1 MARTKATVKKSIA
14 AKAAKKTGGHS
25 KAVMAT
31 TQMSARATRSRT
43 RAAPA
48 QDPEPSAS
56 EEEEDELNLREPT
69 SAERDDEEGKSTTP
83 DAGPPSPPINPEN
96 PFTVDRGELPIPL
109 VPGRLTP
116 TSAEHNDEE
125 GTSTTPDAG
134 PPSPPIDP
142 EDPLNIDLGELPV
155 PLVPARLTPTPEP
168 SVPPPHLTP
177 TPEPSVPPPR
187 LTPTPEP
194 SIPLPSVP
202 LEPQRGRTLSRSP
215 RVSLPPRRSQS
226 KSPGPTSLPRHS
238 LSKSPGP
245 VSPPRSKSPHHSA
258 DKSLPRSKSTQEH
271 SGNKSPHSGSPHA
284 DHSPPPRTPS
294 KSPHARSKSPST
306 HSRSPST
313 LPPPPVPKPGLVQ
326 LGLENLATHRERN
339 PGAPQ
344 QPSGKKGKGKEKA
357 VDGKSTAEENTA
369 VLKRQLAKDSR
380 DKLKVAVK
388 EFRDGLDKRAI
399 ELSEELSLPL
409 DEVYKALRATSSI
422 KKKKGY
428 VEFNAKV
435 SKYMELANE
444 GREHGDKI
452 GLQEARDA
460 VSRQDPSSWSEEEL
474 KELKEEWMKKEAEKQ
489 VGTRGSNAE
498 AARDITRLGDHILQE
513 FLSAEARTG
522 VQGICIL
529 SGTNPNDTIQPNIIG
544 TSKAL
549 GFVQDGLKM
558 TPTTLALKFS
568 KWGCFQD
575 GGNVKPKLFA
585 EKRAQV
591 VSRIEAGLREKT
603 GIKYIKMEYVH
614 YEEIIC
620 AGLGIELQGWPE
632 DRAMVAPSRAGRGG
646 ADLIDTLWDG
656 FASGNVKWVDC
667 SPERKAELKIKYP
680 NASSKKSRATKR
692 KAGSDDE
699 EEVPTSKKRKEGSLS
714 KEKKRKQDGERDG
727 RKEKTKEKGKKK
739 AKQVEGLEKEVQ
751 PPVRKRKRVVTKPTQ
766 DEEEEEELPKRKR
779 KKGGP
784 ASPPLEE
791 EEEEEEPTEKK
802 KKAFAL
808 RRRHHTATKP
818 SASDESGE
826 EEEAPSTAKSKSR
839 RQHKFKSSSVVRDT
853 DDEEVQD
860 PLSMDKEPLLIPTN
874 LDDLPPETQRWW
886 NLKAK
891 MMKDREAA
899 DLAKKRM
906 DEMIGIAGIGSSSK
920 LPPVKT
926 LSEIHSDG
934 SYESSGDDDD
944 DDDD

>member
-1 MARTKATVKKSIA
+1 MYMAKRRQKLKADAEATLAGRKK
-14 AKAAKKTGGHS
+14 
-25 KAVMAT
+25 
-31 TQMSARATRSRT
+31 
-43 RAAPA
+43 A
-48 QDPEPSAS
+48 QAS
-56 EEEEDELNLREPT
+56 TNLYRQKHK
-69 SAERDDEEGKSTTP
+69 DFIQWK
-83 DAGPPSPPINPEN
+83 
-96 PFTVDRGELPIPL
+96 
-109 VPGRLTP
+109 
-116 TSAEHNDEE
+116 
-125 GTSTTPDAG
+125 
-134 PPSPPIDP
+134 
-142 EDPLNIDLGELPV
+142 
-155 PLVPARLTPTPEP
+155 
-168 SVPPPHLTP
+168 
-177 TPEPSVPPPR
+177 
-187 LTPTPEP
+187 
-194 SIPLPSVP
+194 
-202 LEPQRGRTLSRSP
+202 Q
-215 RVSLPPRRSQS
+215 PRRF
-226 KSPGPTSLPRHS
+226 
-238 LSKSPGP
+238 
-245 VSPPRSKSPHHSA
+245 
-258 DKSLPRSKSTQEH
+258 
-271 SGNKSPHSGSPHA
+271 
-284 DHSPPPRTPS
+284 
-294 KSPHARSKSPST
+294 
-306 HSRSPST
+306 
-313 LPPPPVPKPGLVQ
+313 
-326 LGLENLATHRERN
+326 
-339 PGAPQ
+339 
-344 QPSGKKGKGKEKA
+344 
-357 VDGKSTAEENTA
+357 
-369 VLKRQLAKDSR
+369 
-380 DKLKVAVK
+380 KVAVK

-591 VSRIEAGLREKT
+591 VSRIEAGLREKM

-667 SPERKAELKIKYP
+667 SPEQKAELKIKYP

-751 PPVRKRKRVVTKPTQ
+751 PLVRKRKRVVTKPTQ
-766 DEEEEEELPKRKR
+766 DEEEEEELPKSKR

-791 EEEEEEPTEKK
+791 EEEEEPTEKK
-802 KKAFAL
+802 KKVFAL

-826 EEEAPSTAKSKSR
+826 EEEAPSTAKSKSW

-853 DDEEVQD
+853 DDEE
-860 PLSMDKEPLLIPTN
+860 EPLLIPTN

-906 DEMIGIAGIGSSSK
+906 DEMIGITSIGSSSK

-944 DDDD
+944 DDD

>member
-14 AKAAKKTGGHS
+14 AKAAKKTGGYS

-48 QDPEPSAS
+48 QDPEPS
-56 EEEEDELNLREPT
+56 
-69 SAERDDEEGKSTTP
+69 
-83 DAGPPSPPINPEN
+83 PPSPPINPEN
-96 PFTVDRGELPIPL
+96 PFTVDRGELPVPL

-155 PLVPARLTPTPEP
+155 PLVPVRLTPTPEP

-177 TPEPSVPPPR
+177 TPEPSVPPPC

-194 SIPLPSVP
+194 SIPTPSVP
-202 LEPQRGRTLSRSP
+202 LEPQRGQTLSRSP

-226 KSPGPTSLPRHS
+226 NIAATPLPVQIAWSRITTT
-238 LSKSPGP
+238 LK
-245 VSPPRSKSPHHSA
+245 
-258 DKSLPRSKSTQEH
+258 EH

-284 DHSPPPRTPS
+284 DHSPPPRSPS

-306 HSRSPST
+306 HLRSPST

-326 LGLENLATHRERN
+326 LGLENLATHREHN

-357 VDGKSTAEENTA
+357 VAGKSTAEENTA

-409 DEVYKALRATSSI
+409 NEVYKALQATSSI

-460 VSRQDPSSWSEEEL
+460 VSRQDPSSWSEEEV

-646 ADLIDTLWDG
+646 ANLIDTLWDG

-667 SPERKAELKIKYP
+667 SPERKVELKIKYP

-791 EEEEEEPTEKK
+791 EEEEEPTEKK
-802 KKAFAL
+802 KKVFAL
-808 RRRHHTATKP
+808 RRRHHTATKS

-839 RQHKFKSSSVVRDT
+839 RQHKFKSSSVVHDT

-906 DEMIGIAGIGSSSK
+906 DEMIGIASIGSSSK

-934 SYESSGDDDD
+934 SYESFGDDDD